1 PFLDASTPARR
12 RVLCEDECRLN
23 GRLAAPVYL
32 GVRPITREA
41 DGRLALD
48 GTGPAVDHV
57 VWMRRLPADRMLD
70 RLVEDGAA
78 DAATLARLAPPLAD
92 FHARPTPAPTVAA
105 HASPGASVAAPASPL
120 ALRRTWTDVLAL
132 AAPLVGGPLP
142 RASHAILADFGPDFI
157 ARNSA
162 LLENRQT
169 ADRIREGHGDLRA
182 EHVCLLDAPVPAIA
196 P

>member
-1 PFLDASTPARR
+1 GAR
-12 RVLCEDECRLN
+12 L
-23 GRLAAPVYL
+23 G
-32 GVRPITREA
+32 GVRA
-41 DGRLALD
+41 DFAARA
-48 GTGPAVDHV
+48 TPGPSV
-57 VWMRRLPADRMLD
+57 
-70 RLVEDGAA
+70 AA
-78 DAATLARLAPPLAD
+78 DASPP
-92 FHARPTPAPTVAA
+92 
-105 HASPGASVAAPASPL
+105 

-162 LLENRQT
+162 LLANRQT